1 MPPSLR
7 ERRGS
12 CFFGESITAGFAKK
26 KEMRIVDFLKE
37 GDGDEMI
44 KKKIGSSSSLPSS
57 PRSILS
63 RWIASLTPRCGLSS
77 AILKDKREELLW
89 TDGDGSKVVVGSLTR
104 VAPDNEGLQL
114 ELGGDGCGQLD
125 SGKGECAGLKGS
137 RCGKNVESGNQSH
150 LGLIDGEEDD
160 LSVNLEEGCLSKES
174 VSNELKE
181 SGSRQDLTG
190 NTSACS
196 TSKQTAVSSGRCIED
211 ASFSLG
217 VGAGL
222 VFLIAKS
229 RNEFNKMIELQTQI
243 ETLLN
248 DIKDEM
254 RKKDMNYH
262 PSETNTILVYS
273 APDSHGVERMDE
285 HLSIQNHGSSIH
297 LRGGHS
303 AVECVQSP
311 NFSSTTESEKYVG
324 MDQLE
329 AELEAE
335 LERLQLNLD
344 GEDLSGLGQ
353 HQYIEMIVE
362 NAAPARIFTQ
372 RFEEDD
378 EPQEFHG
385 NNVCYGVSPN
395 ELEKRLHEVLETRQ
409 QERIEELESALEY
422 AERKLREKEMEI
434 RWWKDNVH
442 FLLQEKTGS
451 SRMPFG

>member
-1 MPPSLR
+1 MDGPTFFNIPVHFHPLNLIVLTIQSRYFGATYNLRVDPFYPTVVGSRRWFNEAHQGIYSFLNMPPSLR

-196 TSKQTAVSSGRCIED
+196 TSKQTAVSS
-211 ASFSLG
+211 
-217 VGAGL
+217 
-222 VFLIAKS
+222 
-229 RNEFNKMIELQTQI
+229 
-243 ETLLN
+243 
-248 DIKDEM
+248 
-254 RKKDMNYH
+254 
-262 PSETNTILVYS
+262 
-273 APDSHGVERMDE
+273 DSHGVERMDE